1 LHFIVEAESVGTLKQ
16 SATFNQKFYMI
27 YPEKKACEN
36 TGEENPRQKIHKFLL
51 LVAINKRKLSVFDLR
66 QTMNVNTPNKIA
78 H

>member
-1 LHFIVEAESVGTLKQ
+1 
-16 SATFNQKFYMI
+16 MI

-36 TGEENPRQKIHKFLL
+36 IGEENPQQKIHKFLL